1 MPSALPQ
8 LPTLGHI
15 HAHGPWARCGHAGH
29 TLPLATLACRRHE
42 HMQDLPAVWSHPKTA
57 PRWSRAP
64 QEQDGVRAEQRA
76 ADHEA
81 PLQMSRFWITKCRH
95 LQLLQSQSWASLLS
109 IPQLP
114 CSFGP
119 APEGT
124 DAVMGR
130 RGSSDILWGMEDSHS
145 QLHSHCC
152 IQIQLEK
159 AQKFLCALS
168 EKQVPGAGQQIILC
182 SEGSGKS
189 HVLLSLAKSCKA
201 DFSCPPLAFRPPLR
215 VLLMKS
221 LTPIWEIAVF
231 AKHALPCYQKSF

>member
-1 MPSALPQ
+1 MQGTHSPWPPWHAEDTSTCKTSQPFGRTPKQHRAGPELPRSRMGSE
-8 LPTLGHI
+8 LSKGLLIMKPHF
-15 HAHGPWARCGHAGH
+15 RC
-29 TLPLATLACRRHE
+29 
-42 HMQDLPAVWSHPKTA
+42 
-57 PRWSRAP
+57 P
-64 QEQDGVRAEQRA
+64 Q
-76 ADHEA
+76 
-81 PLQMSRFWITKCRH
+81 FWITKCRH

-124 DAVMGR
+124 DAVMGQ

-152 IQIQLEK
+152 TQIQLEK
-159 AQKFLCALS
+159 AQKFLCALP

-201 DFSCPPLAFRPPLR
+201 DFSCPLLAFRPPLR